1 MSTTRFPI
9 RLVIRD
15 PHVSLNELLQWSR
28 PNYRS
33 KVTRYSA
40 WKKKHQ
46 EIIRLQLEDQLKNRW
61 SFTEEIQLLFVFHTT
76 RRLDIDNLA
85 AGNIKI
91 ILDALK
97 NTHVLPDDSP
107 KFIKKIVSVSTH
119 TDNPTDWTELIILLR
134 SDTYDYLPE
143 IIKHDKQEST
153 TTKADH

>member
-1 MSTTRFPI
+1 MASRFPI

-33 KVTRYSA
+33 KTTRYSA

-46 EIIRLQLEDQLKNRW
+46 ELIRIQLEEQLRGKW
-61 SFTEEIQLLFVFHTT
+61 SFSEEIQLLFVFHTT

-85 AGNIKI
+85 AGNIKV

-97 NTHVLPDDSP
+97 KTHVLPDDSP
-107 KFIKKIVSVSTH
+107 RYIKRITSVSIK
-119 TDNPTDWTELIILLR
+119 TDNPTDWTELYVLLR
-134 SDTYDYLPE
+134 SDKTDYAMEILQYDA
-143 IIKHDKQEST
+143 
-153 TTKADH
+153 TKKVNTNH